1 MDGDLCG
8 MAREDLRQPGS
19 DRFLRRVR
27 SYLSS
32 SPFPQLILL
41 PYSYFTALILCPI
54 CGTNIGGTILA
65 VEIIRS
71 PTFSSSALVRSDPRI
86 LQAAIYSL
94 ALASNVGA
102 MSWTISSSLAG
113 LLWARI
119 LGEKGIK
126 VTQGEFARWMIPVLL
141 VLSTVSSAVVLLEVY
156 YFL

>member
-1 MDGDLCG
+1 LT
-8 MAREDLRQPGS
+8 
-19 DRFLRRVR
+19 
-27 SYLSS
+27 
-32 SPFPQLILL
+32 L
-41 PYSYFTALILCPI
+41 PTTHSYFTALVLCPI

-71 PTFSSSALVRSDPRI
+71 PTFSSSPRVLSDPRI
-86 LQAAIYSL
+86 LQGAIYSL
-94 ALASNVGA
+94 ALASNIGA

-119 LGEKGIK
+119 LKEKGIR
-126 VTQGEFARWMIPVLL
+126 VTQGEFARWMLPVLL